1 MAETVT
7 IEGQQYLKR
16 NPLGVLGLSLIT
28 LGVYFFV
35 WYYKINVEVQRREN
49 DQTMSPMRS
58 LMAMVFGWLIIVPP
72 FIAMYNTAKHVQA
85 METRHGIQQTL
96 EPALTIVLMVLF
108 SLGNGVYIQEHLNR
122 TWDAASGTAQLP
134 AAPPA
139 APPIAPPA
147 APPIAPPAAPPIA
160 PPAAPPLPS

>member
-35 WYYKINVEVQRREN
+35 WYYKINVELQRRDN
-49 DQTMSPMRS
+49 DLTMSPMRS

-72 FIAMYNTAKHVQA
+72 FIAMYNTGKHVQA
-85 METRHGIQQTL
+85 MEMRLGIQQTL
-96 EPALTIVLMVLF
+96 EPALTLILMVLF
-108 SLGNGVYIQEHLNR
+108 SLGNGLYVQEHLNR
-122 TWDAASGTAQLP
+122 AWDAAATPLP
-134 AAPPA
+134 AAA
-139 APPIAPPA
+139 ASGAPVGQA
-147 APPIAPPAAPPIA
+147 Q
-160 PPAAPPLPS
+160 PLNG

>member
-7 IEGQQYLKR
+7 IEGQQYLRR

-35 WYYKINVEVQRREN
+35 WYYKINVEIQREGN
-49 DQTMSPMRS
+49 DQTMSPVRS
-58 LMAMVFGWLIIVPP
+58 LMAMIFGWLIIVPP

-85 METRHGIQQTL
+85 METRHDIQQTL
-96 EPALTIVLMVLF
+96 EPAFTIALLVLF

-122 TWDAASGTAQLP
+122 GWDAAAGRTKAPATAP
-134 AAPPA
+134 VAPPVTV
-139 APPIAPPA
+139 
-147 APPIAPPAAPPIA
+147 
-160 PPAAPPLPS
+160 